1 MFFENNM
8 KDYLNFVDENLKNSE
23 QPSFAKLN
31 ENNFYKP
38 NNVIEIFW
46 DTPKNYL
53 IDVYK
58 KWTIKINLT
67 EDNIILK
74 IYYGEDNFIDKY
86 YEKYNNDNKAYIK
99 KFNDYKKFLND
110 VIKYIKKEINN
121 IKIRANIILEI
132 KPDIQNNQKYKD
144 EDFYN
149 FQNIECISFLEGE
162 IPKFFDKNIL
172 VNGILGKRNGFISL
186 IEELCDYSQETE

>member
-1 MFFENNM
+1 M
-8 KDYLNFVDENLKNSE
+8 KDYLKSVDENLKNSE

-53 IDVYK
+53 IDVFK
-58 KWTIKINLT
+58 KWTIKI
-67 EDNIILK
+67 ILK
-74 IYYGEDNFIDKY
+74 EGKIIPRIYYGEDNFDDKY

-99 KFNDYKKFLND
+99 KFNGYKKFLND
-110 VIKYIKKEINN
+110 VIEYIKKEINN

-172 VNGILGKRNGFISL
+172 VNGILGKGDGFTGL

>member
-23 QPSFAKLN
+23 QTSFAKLN

-53 IDVYK
+53 IDVFK
-58 KWTIKINLT
+58 KWTIKI
-67 EDNIILK
+67 ILK
-74 IYYGEDNFIDKY
+74 EGKIIPRIYYGEDNFDDKY

-99 KFNDYKKFLND
+99 KFNGYKKFLND
-110 VIKYIKKEINN
+110 AIEYIKKEINN

-162 IPKFFDKNIL
+162 IPKFFDRNIL
-172 VNGILGKRNGFISL
+172 VNGILGKGNGFISL